1 MPISITNVSLDA
13 IHVECGGTTG
23 TQASL
28 NDADIR
34 GIGNP
39 SSTYDGGDGIS
50 ITSGSQI
57 QMGEFRDAE
66 DASPFAVLQQ
76 TTGSMRLSSNGIG
89 FDSSRDASS
98 FSVTNAIAGIYARV
112 LLSGNLVQLKIREYT
127 SASTS
132 EYYNSFNSTQTLST
146 TEVSGASR
154 TYVSGAVDALKIEF
168 LYSTTSSSGT
178 GYITNN
184 ASYSSATYGSGAYHN
199 VSNGQSVGAGII
211 ASTSAECYNYSERDI
226 SVTIN
231 VYARGT
237 GYLDTLVA
245 THTGTIQSEATAT
258 GCG

>member
-57 QMGEFRDAE
+57 TIGEFRDAT
-66 DASPFAVLQQ
+66 DAAPFAVLQQ
-76 TTGSMRLSSNGIG
+76 TSGSMRLSSNGIG
-89 FDSSRDASS
+89 FDSQDDDTSSSASS
-98 FSVTNAIAGIYARV
+98 TAGIYARV
-112 LLSGNLVQLKIREYT
+112 VISNNLVQLKIREYT

-258 GCG
+258 ACG

>member
-76 TTGSMRLSSNGIG
+76 TSGSMRLSSNGIG
-89 FDSSRDASS
+89 FDSQDDDTSSSASS
-98 FSVTNAIAGIYARV
+98 TAGIYARV
-112 LLSGNLVQLKIREYT
+112 VISNNLVQLKIREYT

-154 TYVSGAVDALKIEF
+154 TYASGAVDALKIEF

-258 GCG
+258 ACG

>member
-66 DASPFAVLQQ
+66 DAAPFAVLQQ
-76 TTGSMRLSSNGIG
+76 TSGSMRLSSNGIG
-89 FDSSRDASS
+89 FDSQDDDTSSSASS
-98 FSVTNAIAGIYARV
+98 TAGIYARV
-112 LLSGNLVQLKIREYT
+112 VISNNLVQLKIREYT

-154 TYVSGAVDALKIEF
+154 TYASGAVDALKIEF

-258 GCG
+258 ACG